1 MFPLSTVLF
10 PGASLSL
17 HVFEPR
23 YRQLTVDCL
32 RGDRE
37 LGVVLIRRG
46 SEVGG
51 GDERVDVGTVAR
63 IETATPLADG
73 RWRLAIIGAHRLR
86 VREWLADDPYPLATV
101 DDLPDD
107 ATAPD
112 AAAVART
119 EAAVRRVR
127 ALLSELGQQPSLVG
141 PLDGGVDQSPPT
153 TDSPRA
159 RRCGDCAGWRRSRR
173 STASGSSRSTDRRS
187 DWPSSP
193 SSPTPRPTTWPAC
206 SPAADGSPGGYPSP
220 SSPSRTASANR
231 SGSSSIG

>member
-10 PGASLSL
+10 PAAGLSL

-119 EAAVRRVR
+119 ETAVRRVR
-127 ALLSELGQQPSLVG
+127 ALLSELGQQPALVG
-141 PLDGGVDQSPPT
+141 PLDGGVDG
-153 TDSPRA
+153 RV
-159 RRCGDCAGWRRSRR
+159 
-173 STASGSSRSTDRRS
+173 
-187 DWPSSP
+187 
-193 SSPTPRPTTWPAC
+193 
-206 SPAADGSPGGYPSP
+206 AADDGQSARSAAWRLCGLAPVTPFDGQRLLEIDGPEERLAVLAELADATADDLTRLLAGG
-220 SSPSRTASANR
+220 
-231 SGSSSIG
+231 

>member
-10 PGASLSL
+10 PGAGLSL

-127 ALLSELGQQPSLVG
+127 ALPSELGQQPALVG
-141 PLDGGVDQSPPT
+141 PLGGDV
-153 TDSPRA
+153 
-159 RRCGDCAGWRRSRR
+159 
-173 STASGSSRSTDRRS
+173 
-187 DWPSSP
+187 
-193 SSPTPRPTTWPAC
+193 
-206 SPAADGSPGGYPSP
+206 AADDGPSALSAAWRLCELAPVTPFDGQRLLEIDGPEERLAVLAELADATADDLTRLLAGG
-220 SSPSRTASANR
+220 
-231 SGSSSIG
+231 

>member
-10 PGASLSL
+10 PGAGLSL

-63 IETATPLADG
+63 IETAVPLADG
-73 RWRLAIIGAHRLR
+73 RWRLAIVGTRRLR

-101 DDLPDD
+101 DDLPDG

-127 ALLSELGQQPSLVG
+127 ALLSELGQPPALG
-141 PLDGGVDQSPPT
+141 PLDRDG
-153 TDSPRA
+153 
-159 RRCGDCAGWRRSRR
+159 
-173 STASGSSRSTDRRS
+173 
-187 DWPSSP
+187 
-193 SSPTPRPTTWPAC
+193 
-206 SPAADGSPGGYPSP
+206 AADDGQSAPSAAW
-220 SSPSRTASANR
+220 RLCASAPVTPFDGQR
-231 SGSSSIG
+231 LLEIDGPEERLAVLAELADATADDLARLLAGG

>member
-10 PGASLSL
+10 PAAGLSL

-112 AAAVART
+112 AAVVART

-127 ALLSELGQQPSLVG
+127 ALLSELGQQPALVG
-141 PLDGGVDQSPPT
+141 PLDGGVDG
-153 TDSPRA
+153 RV
-159 RRCGDCAGWRRSRR
+159 
-173 STASGSSRSTDRRS
+173 
-187 DWPSSP
+187 
-193 SSPTPRPTTWPAC
+193 
-206 SPAADGSPGGYPSP
+206 AADDGQSARSAAWRLCGLAPVTPFDGQRLLEIDGPEERLAVLAELADATADDLTRLLAGG
-220 SSPSRTASANR
+220 
-231 SGSSSIG
+231 

>member
-23 YRQLTVDCL
+23 YRQLTVDCW

-73 RWRLAIIGAHRLR
+73 RWRLTIVGAHRLR

-112 AAAVART
+112 VAAVARA
-119 EAAVRRVR
+119 EASVRRVR
-127 ALLSELGQQPSLVG
+127 ALLSELGQQPALVG
-141 PLDGGVDQSPPT
+141 PLDGGV
-153 TDSPRA
+153 
-159 RRCGDCAGWRRSRR
+159 
-173 STASGSSRSTDRRS
+173 
-187 DWPSSP
+187 
-193 SSPTPRPTTWPAC
+193 
-206 SPAADGSPGGYPSP
+206 AADGGQSARSAAWRLCGLAPVTPFDGQRLLEIDGPEERLAVLAELADATADDLARLLAGG
-220 SSPSRTASANR
+220 
-231 SGSSSIG
+231 

>member
-10 PGASLSL
+10 PGAGLSL

-119 EAAVRRVR
+119 ETAVRRVR
-127 ALLSELGQQPSLVG
+127 ALLSELGQQPALVG
-141 PLDGGVDQSPPT
+141 PLDGDT
-153 TDSPRA
+153 
-159 RRCGDCAGWRRSRR
+159 
-173 STASGSSRSTDRRS
+173 
-187 DWPSSP
+187 
-193 SSPTPRPTTWPAC
+193 
-206 SPAADGSPGGYPSP
+206 AADGGQSARSAAWRLCGLAPVTPFDGQRLLEIDGPEERLAVLAELADATADDLTRLLAGG
-220 SSPSRTASANR
+220 
-231 SGSSSIG
+231 

>member
-10 PGASLSL
+10 PGAGLSL

-73 RWRLAIIGAHRLR
+73 RWRLAMVGAHRLR

-107 ATAPD
+107 ASAPD
-112 AAAVART
+112 AAAVARA

-127 ALLSELGQQPSLVG
+127 ALLSELGQQPALVG
-141 PLDGGVDQSPPT
+141 PLDRGDAVGGGQSALSAAWRLCGLAPVTPFDGQRLLEIDGPDERLAVLAELADAT
-153 TDSPRA
+153 ADDLA
-159 RRCGDCAGWRRSRR
+159 RLLAG
-173 STASGSSRSTDRRS
+173 G
-187 DWPSSP
+187 
-193 SSPTPRPTTWPAC
+193 
-206 SPAADGSPGGYPSP
+206 
-220 SSPSRTASANR
+220 
-231 SGSSSIG
+231 